1 MFSKLALKN
10 VTRSVRD
17 YSVYFLTLM
26 FGVCI
31 FYVFNSLDSQ
41 WVMESLRGSTGTNDT
56 TRQALDMILTLIDIF
71 SVFVSVILAFLIL
84 YANNFMVKR
93 RKKELGTYLLL
104 GLSQGRV
111 AALLFAETALIG
123 LISLG
128 AGLALGIFLSQFLSV
143 FTAGFFQ
150 ITVTEF
156 HFVFSWK
163 ALGKT
168 LLYFSLIFLVVMV
181 FNSLTVSRQKLID
194 LLQAERKSERLRG
207 RSLGLSVALFLL
219 SLVLLAVA
227 YAMLLIRG
235 MLRVDALFYL
245 MLALG
250 SLGTLLFFRGLSG
263 FLLQVLQ
270 SNKRL
275 YYRGLNMFTLRQF
288 AARVGSN
295 YLSMTV
301 ICLMLLLSIGITAC
315 SVGLNNT
322 LDSITGAQ
330 APYDFYLAATAL
342 DPETGEETA
351 VDVPAALKEA
361 GFDPE
366 VELEQS
372 AQVALWQGV
381 VTWVTGDQEEVVVF
395 LLPLSGYNG
404 MRSLSGREPI
414 ALAGDRCTWVIGEEN
429 DVAGRLARDGQ
440 VFRVNGH
447 DLAVDGTAVSRED
460 LSLGYDP
467 TPRSYLIVPDA
478 VLDGAEEQGTGGVS
492 LNLNIDYFCGNYRA
506 DAPKEET
513 EERFQS
519 VLSDFERIAFRA
531 EAGGGGWIR
540 CQTRLEVYLET
551 MGTKMMVLFL
561 GIYLGIVFLLCSA
574 AVLALQQLSQAA
586 DNVPRYRI
594 LSRLGVEEKMMHRS
608 VDIQVLLA
616 FLLPLALALVHSVVG
631 MTAANQVIAQVGRLD
646 AAASSAVTGVF
657 LVIFYGAYFLATC
670 AGSRRLARGR

>member
-41 WVMESLRGSTGTNDT
+41 WVMESLRGSSGTNDT

-128 AGLALGIFLSQFLSV
+128 VGLVLGIFLSQFLSV

-150 ITVTEF
+150 ITITEF

-181 FNSLTVSRQKLID
+181 FTALTVSRQKLID
-194 LLQAERKSERLRG
+194 LLQAERRSERLKARG
-207 RSLGLSVALFLL
+207 LGMSVALFLL

-270 SNKRL
+270 SNKTL

-301 ICLMLLLSIGITAC
+301 ICLMLLLAIGITAC

-322 LDSITGAQ
+322 LDSITGVQ

-414 ALAGDRCTWVIGEEN
+414 ALAGDSCTWVIGEEN
-429 DVAGRLARDGQ
+429 DVADRLPQDGQ

-447 DLAVDGTAVSRED
+447 DLAVDGTAVSHEA

-467 TPRSYLIVPDA
+467 TPRNYLVVPDS
-478 VLDGAEEQGTGGVS
+478 VLEGAADT

-506 DAPKEET
+506 DVPKEET

-519 VLSDFERIAFRA
+519 VLGDFARIAFRA
-531 EAGGGGWIR
+531 EEGGGGWTHS
-540 CQTRLEVYLET
+540 QTRLEVYLET

>member
-41 WVMESLRGSTGTNDT
+41 WVMESLRGGEGVTDT
-56 TRQALDMILTLIDIF
+56 ARQAVEVILELIDIF
-71 SVFVSVILAFLIL
+71 SVFVSVILGFLIL
-84 YANNFMVKR
+84 YANHFMVRR

-111 AALLFAETALIG
+111 AGLLFSETALIG

-128 AGLALGIFLSQFLSV
+128 VGLALGVLLSQFLSV

-150 ITVTEF
+150 ITVTQF
-156 HFVFSWK
+156 HFVFSWP

-194 LLQAERKSERLRG
+194 LLQAERRSQELKG
-207 RSLGLSVALFLL
+207 KSLGLSVALFLL

-250 SLGTLLFFRGLSG
+250 SLGTLLFCRGLSG
-263 FLLQVLQ
+263 FLLRVLQ
-270 SNKRL
+270 SNAAL

-295 YLSMTV
+295 YVSMTV

-315 SVGLNNT
+315 AVGMNNT

-366 VELEQS
+366 AELEQS

-381 VTWVTGDQEEVVVF
+381 VTWVAGDQEEVVVF

-429 DVAGRLARDGQ
+429 DVADRLAQDGQ

-447 DLAVDGTAVSRED
+447 DLAVDGTAVSHEA

-467 TPRSYLIVPDA
+467 TPRNYLVVPDS
-478 VLDGAEEQGTGGVS
+478 VLEGAADT

-506 DAPKEET
+506 GVPKEET
-513 EERFQS
+513 EERLRS
-519 VLSDFERIAFRA
+519 ALEDFTRIVARIALRA
-531 EAGGGGWIR
+531 DEGGGGWIR
-540 CQTRLEVYLET
+540 WNTRLEVYLET

>member
-41 WVMESLRGSTGTNDT
+41 WVMESLRGSSGTNDT
-56 TRQALDMILTLIDIF
+56 TRQALDTILTLIDVF
-71 SVFVSVILAFLIL
+71 SVFVSVILAFLVL
-84 YANNFMVKR
+84 YANNFMAKR

-104 GLSQGRV
+104 GLSQGRI

-128 AGLALGIFLSQFLSV
+128 VGLVLGIFLSQFLSV

-150 ITVTEF
+150 ITITEF

-301 ICLMLLLSIGITAC
+301 ICLMLLLAIGITAC

-381 VTWVTGDQEEVVVF
+381 VTWVTGDQEEVVAF

-414 ALAGDRCTWVIGEEN
+414 ALAGDRCTWVIGEGN
-429 DVAGRLARDGQ
+429 DVADRLAQDGQ

-447 DLAVDGTAVSRED
+447 DLAVDGTAVSHEA

-478 VLDGAEEQGTGGVS
+478 VLEGAAEEGA
-492 LNLNIDYFCGNYRA
+492 LNMNIDYFCGNYRA
-506 DAPKEET
+506 GVPKEET
-513 EERFQS
+513 EERLRS
-519 VLSDFERIAFRA
+519 ALEDFTRIALRA
-531 EAGGGGWIR
+531 DEGGGGWIR
-540 CQTRLEVYLET
+540 WNTRLEVYLET

-631 MTAANQVIAQVGRLD
+631 MTAANEVIAQVGRLD

>member
-41 WVMESLRGSTGTNDT
+41 WVMESLRGSSGTNYT

-128 AGLALGIFLSQFLSV
+128 VGLVLGIFLSQFLSV

-150 ITVTEF
+150 ITITEF

-181 FNSLTVSRQKLID
+181 FTALTVSRQKLID
-194 LLQAERKSERLRG
+194 LLQAERRSERLKARG
-207 RSLGLSVALFLL
+207 LGMSVALFLL

-270 SNKRL
+270 SNKTL

-301 ICLMLLLSIGITAC
+301 ICLMLLLAIGITAC
-315 SVGLNNT
+315 SVGLNNA
-322 LDSITGAQ
+322 LDSITGVQ

-381 VTWVTGDQEEVVVF
+381 VTWVAGDQEEVVVF

-429 DVAGRLARDGQ
+429 DVADRLAQDGQ

-447 DLAVDGTAVSRED
+447 DLAVDGTAVSHEA

-478 VLDGAEEQGTGGVS
+478 VLEGAAEEGA
-492 LNLNIDYFCGNYRA
+492 LNMNIDYFCGNYRA
-506 DAPKEET
+506 GVPKEET
-513 EERFQS
+513 EERLRS
-519 VLSDFERIAFRA
+519 ALEDFTRIALRA
-531 EAGGGGWIR
+531 DEGGGGWIR
-540 CQTRLEVYLET
+540 WNTRLEVYLET

-631 MTAANQVIAQVGRLD
+631 MTAANEVIAQVGRLD

>member
-1 MFSKLALKN
+1 M
-10 VTRSVRD
+10 
-17 YSVYFLTLM
+17 
-26 FGVCI
+26 
-31 FYVFNSLDSQ
+31 
-41 WVMESLRGSTGTNDT
+41 
-56 TRQALDMILTLIDIF
+56 
-71 SVFVSVILAFLIL
+71 
-84 YANNFMVKR
+84 
-93 RKKELGTYLLL
+93 
-104 GLSQGRV
+104 
-111 AALLFAETALIG
+111 
-123 LISLG
+123 
-128 AGLALGIFLSQFLSV
+128 

-330 APYDFYLAATAL
+330 APYDFYLSANAL
-342 DPETGEETA
+342 DPETGEMVP

-381 VTWVTGDQEEVVVF
+381 VTWVTGDQE
-395 LLPLSGYNG
+395 
-404 MRSLSGREPI
+404 
-414 ALAGDRCTWVIGEEN
+414 
-429 DVAGRLARDGQ
+429 
-440 VFRVNGH
+440 
-447 DLAVDGTAVSRED
+447 
-460 LSLGYDP
+460 
-467 TPRSYLIVPDA
+467 
-478 VLDGAEEQGTGGVS
+478 
-492 LNLNIDYFCGNYRA
+492 
-506 DAPKEET
+506 
-513 EERFQS
+513 
-519 VLSDFERIAFRA
+519 
-531 EAGGGGWIR
+531 
-540 CQTRLEVYLET
+540 
-551 MGTKMMVLFL
+551 
-561 GIYLGIVFLLCSA
+561 
-574 AVLALQQLSQAA
+574 
-586 DNVPRYRI
+586 
-594 LSRLGVEEKMMHRS
+594 
-608 VDIQVLLA
+608 
-616 FLLPLALALVHSVVG
+616 
-631 MTAANQVIAQVGRLD
+631 
-646 AAASSAVTGVF
+646 
-657 LVIFYGAYFLATC
+657 
-670 AGSRRLARGR
+670 

>member
-41 WVMESLRGSTGTNDT
+41 WVMESLRGSSGTNYT

-128 AGLALGIFLSQFLSV
+128 VGLVLGIFLSQFLSV

-150 ITVTEF
+150 ITITEF

-181 FNSLTVSRQKLID
+181 FTALTVSRQKLID
-194 LLQAERKSERLRG
+194 LLQAERRSERLKARG
-207 RSLGLSVALFLL
+207 LGMSVALFLL

-270 SNKRL
+270 SNKTL

-301 ICLMLLLSIGITAC
+301 ICLMLLLAIGITAC
-315 SVGLNNT
+315 SVGLNNA
-322 LDSITGAQ
+322 LDSITGVQ

-381 VTWVTGDQEEVVVF
+381 VTWVAGDQEEVVVF

-414 ALAGDRCTWVIGEEN
+414 ALAGERCTWVIGEEN
-429 DVAGRLARDGQ
+429 DVADRLAQDGQ

-447 DLAVDGTAVSRED
+447 DLAVDGTAVSHEA

-478 VLDGAEEQGTGGVS
+478 VLEGAAEEGA
-492 LNLNIDYFCGNYRA
+492 LNMNIDYFCGNYRA
-506 DAPKEET
+506 GVPKEET
-513 EERFQS
+513 EERLRS
-519 VLSDFERIAFRA
+519 ALEDFTRIALRA
-531 EAGGGGWIR
+531 DEGGGGWIR
-540 CQTRLEVYLET
+540 WNTRLEVYLET

-631 MTAANQVIAQVGRLD
+631 MTAANEVIAQVGRLD